1 MVVIEMPS
9 LAKSQKL
16 QEHVWEWG
24 LSSSS
29 GNVSQSGGQSH
40 RSLPQRPAT
49 WKWIFV
55 MAVPPIYMDKSTAG
69 YHEDF
74 EDADRELQDLVRLEA
89 QWTSSFVSVNC

>member
-1 MVVIEMPS
+1 
-9 LAKSQKL
+9 
-16 QEHVWEWG
+16 
-24 LSSSS
+24 
-29 GNVSQSGGQSH
+29 
-40 RSLPQRPAT
+40 
-49 WKWIFV
+49 